1 MTFYMLDLLLMK
13 GKNMEKKLISQVLSL
28 KKSYKEKNKVCNGD
42 ILTK

>member
-13 GKNMEKKLISQVLSL
+13 GKNMEKKNNFSSFES
-28 KKSYKEKNKVCNGD
+28 KKNRIKKKKVCNGD